1 MPISKETLNSKL
13 FKVLSKYDPT
23 PLDAT
28 GKVTPMEDEADVFKF
43 TFTKDGEEYGDVFAT
58 VDDDRQI
65 ILYYKDDVTQ
75 SPDSP
80 TDGVG
85 YNDSWWGFLEQ
96 LASWWPRE
104 GFSGRVL
111 KDMSKLGS
119 DMAKRKHMKNK
130 DQLGEG

>member
-28 GKVTPMEDEADVFKF
+28 GKVTSMEDEADVFKF
-43 TFTKDGEEYGDVFAT
+43 KFTKDGEEYGDVFAT

-75 SPDSP
+75 SPESP
-80 TDGVG
+80 TDGLG
-85 YNDSWWGFLEQ
+85 YNDKI
-96 LASWWPRE
+96 
-104 GFSGRVL
+104 GRAHV
-111 KDMSKLGS
+111 
-119 DMAKRKHMKNK
+119 
-130 DQLGEG
+130 